1 MSEFTTHVRAS
12 TGQSRFAVVETGT
25 GIDVWARL
33 GAPGAVA
40 SALAEWLNVAAAD
53 LSAREVRAML
63 APVSD
68 LPAVPDV
75 EERAS

>member
-1 MSEFTTHVRAS
+1 MSEFTTHVRAA

-33 GAPGAVA
+33 GAPGVA
-40 SALAEWLNVAAAD
+40 AACLATWLNVAAAD
-53 LSAREVRAML
+53 LSAHEVRAML
-63 APVSD
+63 TPVSD

-75 EERAS
+75 EERSS